1 MRRIEENK
9 RLEDDRLQ
17 GKGKAPVTSQYRNE
31 YRLDRIQPRA
41 MRESRAPVEG

>member
-17 GKGKAPVTSQYRNE
+17 GKGKASVTSQYHNE
-31 YRLDRIQPRA
+31 YCPNRIQPRA
-41 MRESRAPVEG
+41 TRESRAPVED